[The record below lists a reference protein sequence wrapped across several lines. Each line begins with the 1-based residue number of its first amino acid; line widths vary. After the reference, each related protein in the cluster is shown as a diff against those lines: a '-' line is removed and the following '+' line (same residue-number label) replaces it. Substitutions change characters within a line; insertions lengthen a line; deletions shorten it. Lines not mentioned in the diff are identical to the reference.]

1 MQYVWSYFYNSIFW
15 SDFKKKLIENAT
27 VFDYITI
34 LKSNAQIQW
43 WAFIYS
49 LWEKS
54 VYLIQLLIMFT
65 DINISTTLVGLYIL
79 TSAMTTG
86 RAISSKE
93 VKYPMRRVDKR
104 SSNYC
109 ITRSIFTTL
118 YIWSHSF
125 FFISCVLIF

>member
-1 MQYVWSYFYNSIFW
+1 MQQFLIILLSSKAMHKS
-15 SDFKKKLIENAT
+15 SDGHLFIHYEKNP
-27 VFDYITI
+27 
-34 LKSNAQIQW
+34 SN
-43 WAFIYS
+43 
-49 LWEKS
+49 
-54 VYLIQLLIMFT
+54 LIQLLIMFT

-79 TSAMTTG
+79 TSSMTTG

-118 YIWSHSF
+118 YI
-125 FFISCVLIF
+125 

>member
-1 MQYVWSYFYNSIFW
+1 MQQFLIILLSSKAMHKSSDGHLFIHYEKNPSYQQN
-15 SDFKKKLIENAT
+15 L
-27 VFDYITI
+27 
-34 LKSNAQIQW
+34 L
-43 WAFIYS
+43 
-49 LWEKS
+49 
-54 VYLIQLLIMFT
+54 QLLIMFT

-118 YIWSHSF
+118 YI
-125 FFISCVLIF
+125 

>member
-1 MQYVWSYFYNSIFW
+1 MQQFLIILPSSKAMHKS
-15 SDFKKKLIENAT
+15 SDSHL
-27 VFDYITI
+27 
-34 LKSNAQIQW
+34 
-43 WAFIYS
+43 FIHY
-49 LWEKS
+49 EKNPFN
-54 VYLIQLLIMFT
+54 LIQLLIMFT

-79 TSAMTTG
+79 TSSMTTG

-118 YIWSHSF
+118 YI
-125 FFISCVLIF
+125 